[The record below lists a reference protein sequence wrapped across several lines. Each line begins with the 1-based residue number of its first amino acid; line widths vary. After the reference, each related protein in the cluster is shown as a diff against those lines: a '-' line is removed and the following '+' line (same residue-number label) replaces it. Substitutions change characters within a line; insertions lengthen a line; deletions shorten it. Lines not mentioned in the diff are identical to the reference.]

1 MQAYLFDFD
10 GTLVDSAP
18 DLTRALDNVLQRAGL
33 PGVGLEAGTQMV
45 GQGASKLVER
55 AAQYA
60 TGDLSL
66 TKDSPLCRLLLSVF
80 FEQYEITCTET
91 SFLYPG
97 ALETIRTL
105 KSRGKKIGLV
115 TNKPRRF
122 VELMLPA
129 FDLHGMF
136 EVVVSG
142 DDLQTKKPEPDMV
155 YQALSELDVAPEH
168 ACLVGDSRADFGAAQ
183 ASGVSSILVNFGYA
197 GDFDVMQAGADRVI
211 NELLELILYDD

>member
-18 DLTRALDNVLQRAGL
+18 DLTRALDNALQRAGL

>member
-18 DLTRALDNVLQRAGL
+18 DLTHALDVALGRAGL
-33 PGVGLEAGTQMV
+33 PGVGLGAGTQMV
-45 GQGASKLVER
+45 GQGANKLIER
-55 AAQYA
+55 AAQHA

-66 TKDSPLCRLLLSVF
+66 TTESPLCRLLLSVF
-80 FEQYEITCTET
+80 FEQYELMCTET

-97 ALETIRTL
+97 AMATIRTL

-136 EVVVSG
+136 EVVVCG
-142 DDLQTKKPEPDMV
+142 DDLQTKKPEPEMV
-155 YQALSELDVAPEH
+155 YDALRKLSVTPQQ
-168 ACLVGDSRADFGAAQ
+168 ACLVGDSRADLGAAQ
-183 ASGVSSILVNFGYA
+183 AAGVSSILVNFGYA
-197 GDFDVMQAGADRVI
+197 GDLDINQAGADRVI
-211 NELLELILYDD
+211 NELSELLLHDG